1 MKRFL
6 SVLTI
11 LVFVFGMATLAQ
23 AESEI
28 MPRDSAFF
36 SSYGTTLS
44 RQGGGTIK
52 IVFTANGMGIC
63 NTLGVA
69 TYEVERLYDEVHWED
84 CSGLLDGQTGSNVGS
99 YTFSRYFYGMP
110 GEVYRVKVTFTCVI
124 DGEVEHKSYTSGRI
138 EA

>member
-6 SVLTI
+6 FVL
-11 LVFVFGMATLAQ
+11 LVFVLVCGMVPLAQ
-23 AESEI
+23 AESAI
-28 MPRDSAFF
+28 QPRDSAFF

-52 IVFTANGMGIC
+52 IVFGATGMGIC

-69 TYEVERLYDEVHWED
+69 TYEVERLNDEGYWED
-84 CSGLLDGQTGSNVGS
+84 CSGLLDGQTASNVGS
-99 YTFSRYFYGMP
+99 YTFSRYFYGIP
-110 GEVYRVKVTFTCVI
+110 GEVYRVKVTFYCSI
-124 DGEVEHKSYTSGRI
+124 DGEAEFKSYTSRRI

>member
-1 MKRFL
+1 MKRIL
-6 SVLTI
+6 SI
-11 LVFVFGMATLAQ
+11 LLAMMMVCSMIPLAQ
-23 AESEI
+23 AEQAI
-28 MPRDSAFF
+28 QPRDSAFF

-52 IVFTANGMGIC
+52 IVFTANGMNIC

-69 TYEVERLYDEVHWED
+69 TYQVERLDDEGHWED

-110 GEVYRVKVTFTCVI
+110 GEVYRVKVTFYCSI
-124 DGEVEHKSYTSGRI
+124 DGEAEFKSYTSGRI

>member
-6 SVLTI
+6 FVL
-11 LVFVFGMATLAQ
+11 LVFVLVCGMVPLAQ
-23 AESEI
+23 AESAI
-28 MPRDSAFF
+28 QPRDSAFF

-52 IVFTANGMGIC
+52 IVFGATGMGIC

-69 TYEVERLYDEVHWED
+69 TYQVERLNEDGDWVD
-84 CSGLLDGQTGSNVGS
+84 CSGLLNGQTGSNVGS
-99 YTFSRYFYGMP
+99 YTFSRYFYGIP
-110 GEVYRVKVTFTCVI
+110 GEVYRVKVVFVCSI
-124 DGEVEHKSYTSGRI
+124 DGELEHKTYTSRRI

>member
-6 SVLTI
+6 SVF
-11 LVFVFGMATLAQ
+11 LVFVLVCGMVPLAQ
-23 AESEI
+23 AESAI
-28 MPRDSAFF
+28 QPRDSAFF

-52 IVFTANGMGIC
+52 IVFGATGMGIC

-69 TYEVERLYDEVHWED
+69 TYQVQRLNDEGHWED
-84 CSGLLDGQTGSNVGS
+84 CSGLLDGQTARNVGS

-110 GEVYRVKVTFTCVI
+110 GEVYRVKVMFVCSI
-124 DGEVEHKSYTSGRI
+124 DGELEFKSYTSGRI